1 MLGLVQQLQVGRC
14 AVYKTFLVDVEGEE
28 GLSETA
34 SAADNVE
41 EVRLKSG
48 EVEHKLCH
56 PTQSQVLG
64 ELGRG
69 REGGGNKTST
79 VDLKSKGFKLKS
91 AL

>member
-1 MLGLVQQLQVGRC
+1 M
-14 AVYKTFLVDVEGEE
+14 YKTFLVDVEGEK

-41 EVRLKSG
+41 KVRLKSG

-69 REGGGNKTST
+69 RERAEKTKHPQLISNQK
-79 VDLKSKGFKLKS
+79 VSS
-91 AL
+91 

>member
-1 MLGLVQQLQVGRC
+1 MSHTYMNHFFLLSFFLTHCSYQ
-14 AVYKTFLVDVEGEE
+14 TFLVDVEGEE

-41 EVRLKSG
+41 EVWLQSG

-69 REGGGNKTST
+69 ESRGNETFT
-79 VDLKSKGFKLKS
+79 VDLK
-91 AL
+91 